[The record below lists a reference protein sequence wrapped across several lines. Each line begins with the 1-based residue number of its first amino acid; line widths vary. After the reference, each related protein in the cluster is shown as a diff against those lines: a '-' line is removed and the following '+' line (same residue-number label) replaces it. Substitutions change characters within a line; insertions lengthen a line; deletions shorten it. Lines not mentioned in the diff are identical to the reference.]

1 MLSPQGLS
9 KDATRLRDVLES
21 AIERHDRAGAA
32 DALRKLAAIEADEPR
47 WPHRLGETLSRLG
60 RSHEAEEAYVQA
72 SAMYASKGFLA
83 RAIAVAKL
91 AVELNPARADLLSN
105 LDPEPAQSLR
115 KIARAAAVS
124 PALAPVVAAVQVHA
138 LEPRADAADD
148 EVGFDDAPDSCTIEV
163 QLVDFDYSLL
173 DEGTEPIEQRKR
185 SVAPAPPQSLRE
197 PPLDAERLA
206 RMSGATLFADVPRD
220 ALADI
225 AREAERVALPDG
237 ALILA
242 KGGRADALLVV
253 VEGHAEVRIEGMGP
267 VLVGEG
273 DVLGETTILA
283 DAVRTADVRA
293 RGDFVALRV
302 NKEALDRI
310 VAKHPEVGDVLFG
323 LLARRLVSTALETT
337 PLFAP
342 FDPETRAEIARAFEV
357 RRARAGTVLQEKGK
371 KSDGLYLVLSG
382 AARARAG
389 EGDAAEP
396 LTHGALVGHEML
408 LARAPA
414 PRTVTIE
421 TEAVVLRLPATKF
434 TAFVTEYPPA
444 LAYLSSAPA

>member
-1 MLSPQGLS
+1 
-9 KDATRLRDVLES
+9 
-21 AIERHDRAGAA
+21 
-32 DALRKLAAIEADEPR
+32 
-47 WPHRLGETLSRLG
+47 
-60 RSHEAEEAYVQA
+60 
-72 SAMYASKGFLA
+72 
-83 RAIAVAKL
+83 
-91 AVELNPARADLLSN
+91 
-105 LDPEPAQSLR
+105 
-115 KIARAAAVS
+115 
-124 PALAPVVAAVQVHA
+124 
-138 LEPRADAADD
+138 
-148 EVGFDDAPDSCTIEV
+148 
-163 QLVDFDYSLL
+163 
-173 DEGTEPIEQRKR
+173 
-185 SVAPAPPQSLRE
+185 
-197 PPLDAERLA
+197 
-206 RMSGATLFADVPRD
+206 MSGATLFADVPRD